1 MTEPLKERVMP
12 RLAAVFL
19 VALFGLAAI
28 VAAGAE
34 KAVESVKT
42 LAGDWGSIDRS
53 VAAIHINEDGTY
65 DGTAATGAKTAGRI
79 AVTDGKAL
87 FRSTTSEGTVTLSE
101 ENGKE
106 VLTFT
111 RSDGRGSARMQR
123 VK

>member
-1 MTEPLKERVMP
+1 MTGPLKRREMLRP
-12 RLAAVFL
+12 AVVLLL
-19 VALFGLAAI
+19 VVCGLATIA
-28 VAAGAE
+28 VAGSD
-34 KAVESVKT
+34 KTIGNVKT

-65 DGTAATGAKTAGRI
+65 DGTAATGAKTTGRVT
-79 AVTDGKAL
+79 VTDGQAS

-111 RSDGRGSARMQR
+111 RSDGKGSARMQR